1 MSNFAQPAVPS
12 GCILAL
18 MRDGMRLLA
27 VELDGDEGLLVTF
40 SDGTIGG
47 YVIEELLA
55 LRPYRERLG
64 NKSIHDPAKGPNYDN
79 LQGEADRLDR
89 QQLQEKAS
97 SSSH

>member
-12 GCILAL
+12 GCMLGL
-18 MRDGMRLLA
+18 MRDGIRLIA

-47 YVIEELLA
+47 YVVEELLE
-55 LRPYRERLG
+55 LRPYLERLG

-79 LQGEADRLDR
+79 LQGKARRADR
-89 QQLQEKAS
+89 QQLPEKA
-97 SSSH
+97 